1 MRTILFTGGL
11 ALFSLCC
18 YGQNPEEFIHEGYL
32 VTMDGDTIHGKVKER
47 NAEWADHADVWF
59 MYPDS
64 RIEKVDKNT
73 LSAYSMHNELYVK
86 KKLNPLSTKMV
97 RVLVKGH
104 VTLYEHM
111 MFSFGN
117 SVSNYYLERPG
128 QEKLYLL
135 PETSKKGKIKKY
147 FSDDPVTVA
156 KLKSGEFSIS
166 TLPALVR
173 DYNQRH

>member
-1 MRTILFTGGL
+1 MKTPLFTACL
-11 ALFSLCC
+11 ALISL
-18 YGQNPEEFIHEGYL
+18 YGHGQTPEEFNRPGYL
-32 VTMDGDTIHGKVKER
+32 VTLEGDTIYGKVKER

-59 MYPDS
+59 MYPGN

-73 LSAYSMHNELYVK
+73 LSAYSMNNEVYVK
-86 KKLNPLSTKMV
+86 KKLNPLSTKML
-97 RVLVKGH
+97 RVLVDGH
-104 VTLYEHM
+104 VILYEHM
-111 MFSFGN
+111 IFSFGN

-135 PETSKKGKIKKY
+135 SETSKKRKIKRY